1 MSIYTKTGDKGET
14 SFINGERVR
23 KNDLR
28 IEVYGTLDELNSLLG
43 VTMHFIEEAYLKE
56 ILSSIQ
62 NDLFTLTASLA
73 ALHNHNTHSHT
84 KYPKIA
90 PKHIR
95 EMETRIDEFEGKLSE
110 QKCFLLPG
118 GTQSA
123 SFLHLSRTVARRSE
137 RLLVS
142 LSEVYP
148 VSGDIM
154 KYINRL
160 SDLLYVLAR
169 YSNEKLQVKEQQP
182 IYKYFEETETE
193 EGKEITTNSN

>member
-1 MSIYTKTGDKGET
+1 MGIYTKTGDKGET

-43 VTMHFIEEAYLKE
+43 VTLHFVEETYLKE
-56 ILSSIQ
+56 ILSGIQ

-73 ALHNHNTHSHT
+73 ALHNHSTNSST
-84 KYPKIA
+84 KHPKIA
-90 PKHIR
+90 PKHIK
-95 EMETRIDEFEGKLSE
+95 EMELKIDEFEGKLSE

-118 GTQSA
+118 GTQAA

-182 IYKYFEETETE
+182 IYKYFEEAETE
-193 EGKEITTNSN
+193 EGKTADAI

>member
-1 MSIYTKTGDKGET
+1 MGIYTKTGDKGET

-43 VTMHFIEEAYLKE
+43 VTMHFVEETYLKE

-73 ALHNHNTHSHT
+73 ALHNHNTNSST

-118 GTQSA
+118 GTQAA

-182 IYKYFEETETE
+182 IYKYFEEAETE
-193 EGKEITTNSN
+193 EGKEITSNSN